1 MFLIVMIAKCV
12 GAMLPLIA
20 KAVHIDPSL
29 MAGPVVSSL
38 TDMMSLGIYFVF
50 ASMILG
56 IGA

>member
-20 KAVHIDPSL
+20 KAVHIDPAL

-50 ASMILG
+50 ASLILG
-56 IGA
+56 IGQ